1 MGCGSSSQPAPP
13 PSSSGG
19 GGGGGATSNGGAQ
32 VKSATANE
40 SRNIDYDLE
49 RAKQEEE
56 GKIKMLLL
64 GAGESGKSTI
74 FKQMRLLYGTERSDD
89 DLRMYGVVARSNIV
103 VAVRKLCSH
112 LRNLGLEEEL
122 DRESRGENEEL
133 EEGDHSSMTCRQA
146 YDELMAYLVD
156 NTATASAQ
164 DPGAE
169 NGALENGGRKDW
181 VGQSPRAGLAANNDA
196 KQFLAHH
203 ESIRILWQSNTMK
216 QVWAKRSAVNI
227 IDSHKE
233 YLNDIPRIASPEY
246 KPTTQD
252 VLIARVR
259 TTQVVMEK
267 YRIDGID
274 FEMYDVG
281 GQRSERRKWID
292 CFDQVTAVIF
302 VAALSEYDQTLAE
315 AKRTNRM
322 VEALEL
328 FRSVCNNRAFSNTS
342 IMLFLNKKDIFAE
355 KILYSDIA
363 AQRPFCDYAG
373 PTKDFDHGVLYF
385 IQKFK
390 DCLIDDEFN
399 DSFIHVTCAT
409 DTNNME
415 FVLDS
420 TRTIIMTDVSS
431 FFVSVFFIVCGLSSR
446 LMFSSIIAPVL
457 LTTRQNLKRSGFL
470 GAD

>member
-1 MGCGSSSQPAPP
+1 MGCSSSSPEQPVAAMSP
-13 PSSSGG
+13 
-19 GGGGGATSNGGAQ
+19 GGGASNGA
-32 VKSATANE
+32 VKHASAND
-40 SRNIDYDLE
+40 SRTVDMELE

-122 DRESRGENEEL
+122 DRESRENEEL

-164 DPGAE
+164 DPTAAAND
-169 NGALENGGRKDW
+169 NGIKDW
-181 VGQSPRAGLAANNDA
+181 VGQSPRAGMAANNDA

-203 ESIRILWQSNTMK
+203 ESIRILWQANTMK

-233 YLNDIPRIASPEY
+233 YLNDISRIASPDY

-292 CFDQVTAVIF
+292 CFDSVTAVIF

-328 FRSVCNNRAFSNTS
+328 FRSVCNNRAFANTS

-420 TRTIIMTDVSS
+420 TRTIIMTD
-431 FFVSVFFIVCGLSSR
+431 
-446 LMFSSIIAPVL
+446 
-457 LTTRQNLKRSGFL
+457 NLKRSGFL

>member
-1 MGCGSSSQPAPP
+1 MF
-13 PSSSGG
+13 PS
-19 GGGGGATSNGGAQ
+19 AQ
-32 VKSATANE
+32 
-40 SRNIDYDLE
+40 
-49 RAKQEEE
+49 
-56 GKIKMLLL
+56 
-64 GAGESGKSTI
+64 
-74 FKQMRLLYGTERSDD
+74 F
-89 DLRMYGVVARSNIV
+89 
-103 VAVRKLCSH
+103 
-112 LRNLGLEEEL
+112 GLEEEL
-122 DRESRGENEEL
+122 DRESRENEDL

-164 DPGAE
+164 DPTATSEGE
-169 NGALENGGRKDW
+169 RKDW
-181 VGQSPRAGLAANNDA
+181 VGQSARAGLAANNDA
-196 KQFLAHH
+196 KQFLRHH
-203 ESIRILWQSNTMK
+203 ESIRILWQSNTIK

-233 YLNDIPRIASPEY
+233 YLNDIPRLASRDY

-259 TTQVVMEK
+259 TTQVAMEK

-292 CFDQVTAVIF
+292 CFEAVTAVIF

-328 FRSVCNNRAFSNTS
+328 FRSVCNNRAFQNTS

-355 KILYSDIA
+355 KILCSDIA

-420 TRTIIMTDVSS
+420 TRTIIMTD
-431 FFVSVFFIVCGLSSR
+431 
-446 LMFSSIIAPVL
+446 
-457 LTTRQNLKRSGFL
+457 NLKRSGFL

>member
-1 MGCGSSSQPAPP
+1 MGCGSSTPAQPP
-13 PSSSGG
+13 PSSSNSSSGG
-19 GGGGGATSNGGAQ
+19 GGGP
-32 VKSATANE
+32 SAPQTNSSEAPR
-40 SRNIDYDLE
+40 SRQIEADLQ
-49 RAKQEEE
+49 RARHEEE
-56 GKIKMLLL
+56 SKIKMLLL

-74 FKQMRLLYGTERSDD
+74 FKQMRLLYGTERSEE
-89 DLRMYGVVARSNIV
+89 DLRLYGVVARSNIV
-103 VAVRKLCSH
+103 VAARKLCSH
-112 LRNLGLEEEL
+112 LRSLGLEEEL
-122 DRESRGENEEL
+122 DREAKEMDEL
-133 EEGDHSSMTCRQA
+133 EGGDHGGVNCRQA

-156 NTATASAQ
+156 NTAGAAAQ
-164 DPGAE
+164 DESSGS
-169 NGALENGGRKDW
+169 NGEMTKDW

-196 KQFLAHH
+196 KLFLAHH
-203 ESIRILWQSNTMK
+203 ESIRILWQLSSTSILSILSLSCSIRLSLHHHSYSQSSQSNTMK

-227 IDSHKE
+227 IDSHKD
-233 YLNDIPRIASPEY
+233 YLNDIPRIASPDY
-246 KPTTQD
+246 RPSTQD
-252 VLIARVR
+252 VIIARVR
-259 TTQVVMEK
+259 TTHVVMEK

-328 FRSVCNNRAFSNTS
+328 FRS
-342 IMLFLNKKDIFAE
+342 DIFAE
-355 KILYSDIA
+355 KIMHSDIA

-420 TRTIIMTDVSS
+420 TRTIIMTDVS
-431 FFVSVFFIVCGLSSR
+431 IL
-446 LMFSSIIAPVL
+446 VL
-457 LTTRQNLKRSGFL
+457 LVDSDVWVGGLL
-470 GAD
+470 

>member
-1 MGCGSSSQPAPP
+1 MGCGSSSPEQAV
-13 PSSSGG
+13 SSAE
-19 GGGGGATSNGGAQ
+19 GGGASSGNHVQAG
-32 VKSATANE
+32 TAAKT
-40 SRNIDYDLE
+40 RDIDSYLE
-49 RAKQEEE
+49 NQQHGEE

-122 DRESRGENEEL
+122 DREARENEEL
-133 EEGDHSSMTCRQA
+133 EDGDHSSMNCRQA

-164 DPGAE
+164 DPNVTGE
-169 NGALENGGRKDW
+169 RKDW

-196 KQFLAHH
+196 KQFLMHH

-216 QVWAKRSAVNI
+216 QVWAKRSAVNV
-227 IDSHKE
+227 IDSHKD
-233 YLNDIPRIASPEY
+233 YLNDIPRIASPDY
-246 KPTTQD
+246 RPNTQD

-267 YRIDGID
+267 YKIDNID

-363 AQRPFCDYAG
+363 AQRAFCDYAG

-420 TRTIIMTDVSS
+420 TRTIIMTD
-431 FFVSVFFIVCGLSSR
+431 
-446 LMFSSIIAPVL
+446 
-457 LTTRQNLKRSGFL
+457 NLKRSGFL

>member
-1 MGCGSSSQPAPP
+1 MGCSGSKEAPP
-13 PSSSGG
+13 ASHASN
-19 GGGGGATSNGGAQ
+19 GGGA
-32 VKSATANE
+32 VKPSTANE
-40 SRNIDYDLE
+40 SKNIDNILE
-49 RAKQEEE
+49 AAKQEEE

-103 VAVRKLCSH
+103 VAVRKLSSH

-122 DRESRGENEEL
+122 DRESRENEDL
-133 EEGDHSSMTCRQA
+133 EDGDHSSMTCRQA

-164 DPGAE
+164 DPTADG
-169 NGALENGGRKDW
+169 GGGRKDW

-216 QVWAKRSAVNI
+216 QVWAKRNAVNI

-233 YLNDIPRIASPEY
+233 YLNDIPRIASPDY

-315 AKRTNRM
+315 AKRTDRK
-322 VEALEL
+322 
-328 FRSVCNNRAFSNTS
+328 SV
-342 IMLFLNKKDIFAE
+342 
-355 KILYSDIA
+355 
-363 AQRPFCDYAG
+363 
-373 PTKDFDHGVLYF
+373 V
-385 IQKFK
+385 
-390 DCLIDDEFN
+390 
-399 DSFIHVTCAT
+399 
-409 DTNNME
+409 
-415 FVLDS
+415 
-420 TRTIIMTDVSS
+420 
-431 FFVSVFFIVCGLSSR
+431 
-446 LMFSSIIAPVL
+446 
-457 LTTRQNLKRSGFL
+457 
-470 GAD
+470 

>member
-1 MGCGSSSQPAPP
+1 MGCGSSSQPQQPSGAPP
-13 PSSSGG
+13 SSNSSGG
-19 GGGGGATSNGGAQ
+19 GGPT
-32 VKSATANE
+32 KTALAND
-40 SRNIDYDLE
+40 SRNIDNDLE

-89 DLRMYGVVARSNIV
+89 DLRMYGVVSRSNIV

-122 DRESRGENEEL
+122 DRESRENEEL
-133 EEGDHSSMTCRQA
+133 EDGDHSSMTCRQA

-164 DPGAE
+164 DPMASRAGDD
-169 NGALENGGRKDW
+169 GMRKDW

-233 YLNDIPRIASPEY
+233 YLNDIPRIASPDY

-292 CFDQVTAVIF
+292 CFDSVTAVIF

-409 DTNNME
+409 DTSTME

-420 TRTIIMTDVSS
+420 TRTIIMTD
-431 FFVSVFFIVCGLSSR
+431 
-446 LMFSSIIAPVL
+446 
-457 LTTRQNLKRSGFL
+457 NLKRSGFL

>member
-1 MGCGSSSQPAPP
+1 MGCGSSTPAQPP
-13 PSSSGG
+13 PSSSNSSSGG
-19 GGGGGATSNGGAQ
+19 GGGP
-32 VKSATANE
+32 SAPQTNPSEAPR
-40 SRNIDYDLE
+40 SRQIEADLQ
-49 RAKQEEE
+49 RARHEEE
-56 GKIKMLLL
+56 SKIKMLLL

-74 FKQMRLLYGTERSDD
+74 FKQMRLLYGTERSEE
-89 DLRMYGVVARSNIV
+89 DLRLYGVVARSNIV
-103 VAVRKLCSH
+103 VAARKLCSH
-112 LRNLGLEEEL
+112 LRSLGLEEEL
-122 DRESRGENEEL
+122 DREAKEMDEL
-133 EEGDHSSMTCRQA
+133 EGGDHGGMNCRQA

-156 NTATASAQ
+156 NTAGAAAQ
-164 DPGAE
+164 DESSGS
-169 NGALENGGRKDW
+169 NGEMTKDW

-196 KQFLAHH
+196 KLFLAHH

-227 IDSHKE
+227 IDSHKD
-233 YLNDIPRIASPEY
+233 YLNDIPRIASPDY
-246 KPTTQD
+246 RPSTQD
-252 VLIARVR
+252 VIIARVR
-259 TTQVVMEK
+259 TTHVVMEK

-292 CFDQVTAVIF
+292 CFDHVTAVIF

-355 KILYSDIA
+355 KIMHSDIA

-420 TRTIIMTDVSS
+420 TRTIIMTD
-431 FFVSVFFIVCGLSSR
+431 
-446 LMFSSIIAPVL
+446 
-457 LTTRQNLKRSGFL
+457 NLKRSGFL